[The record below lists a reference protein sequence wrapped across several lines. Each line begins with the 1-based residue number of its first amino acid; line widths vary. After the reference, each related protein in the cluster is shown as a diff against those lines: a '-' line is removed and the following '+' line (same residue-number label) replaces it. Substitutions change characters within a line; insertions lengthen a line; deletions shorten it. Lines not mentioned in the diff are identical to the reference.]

1 MILARVTSNPC
12 AAANNRAPGALME
25 RPSVKEEITS
35 VVNLNVCVQPRR
47 DPLEAVAPQ
56 TIPSVMPMAMPMV
69 ILPAIVP
76 KIIPTPAPIAIPTP
90 VQSSCA
96 PPRVPVVISPTRPYS
111 GRPQRSMLVSRHAER
126 QSRKSRAA
134 PLPPVPQQ
142 ESNAVE
148 VWCGRRCRQKL
159 DVAGRSMWRDLSADE
174 TRVHRESI
182 RAYVHHGEL

>member
-96 PPRVPVVISPTRPYS
+96 PPRVPVVISPTRQTRLVCIANPS
-111 GRPQRSMLVSRHAER
+111 GHMCIMANS
-126 QSRKSRAA
+126 
-134 PLPPVPQQ
+134 
-142 ESNAVE
+142 
-148 VWCGRRCRQKL
+148 
-159 DVAGRSMWRDLSADE
+159 DLWSPE
-174 TRVHRESI
+174 CLTS
-182 RAYVHHGEL
+182 

>member
-76 KIIPTPAPIAIPTP
+76 NRLAPRREFPSSFL
-90 VQSSCA
+90 QRGRRDSCA
-96 PPRVPVVISPTRPYS
+96 
-111 GRPQRSMLVSRHAER
+111 SRIHQGICASWR
-126 QSRKSRAA
+126 TLICGH
-134 PLPPVPQQ
+134 P
-142 ESNAVE
+142 NA
-148 VWCGRRCRQKL
+148 
-159 DVAGRSMWRDLSADE
+159 
-174 TRVHRESI
+174 
-182 RAYVHHGEL
+182 